1 MIPSKI
7 LVLSFVLSDNAKNFS
22 LVELFDSSEVKFG
35 VLQGQGILR
44 PCNNYKNSSSWTLPT
59 SERVP
64 TLLSA

>member
-44 PCNNYKNSSSWTLPT
+44 PCNNYKNSSS
-59 SERVP
+59 
-64 TLLSA
+64 